1 MVEVHIVGAIG
12 GFLVTVLVFE
22 AASYGIEINGGFAVL
37 LGGRVSER
45 KGRELR
51 RFRTR

>member
-1 MVEVHIVGAIG
+1 MVEIHIVGAIG

-22 AASYGIEINGGFAVL
+22 AASYGIEIDGGFTVL
-37 LGGRVSER
+37 SGGRVSEK
-45 KGRELR
+45 KGRGLR